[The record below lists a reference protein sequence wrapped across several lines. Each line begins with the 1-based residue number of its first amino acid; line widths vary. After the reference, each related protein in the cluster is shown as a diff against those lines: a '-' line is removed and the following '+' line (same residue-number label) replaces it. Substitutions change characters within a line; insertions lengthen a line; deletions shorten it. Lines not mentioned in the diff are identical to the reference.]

1 MTNII
6 AIGLRRAP
14 VPALTNC
21 IIECCYWA
29 EAAGGC
35 AGCVVAPTALQ
46 TYVQVFEEDGARA
59 NFEAVASLNGPAFYG
74 LPVNKGSITLT
85 RRPSRAPECVAV
97 EDENVVVFGGGVDT
111 AWSVT

>member
-35 AGCVVAPTALQ
+35 AGATGEVKQ
-46 TYVQVFEEDGARA
+46 KEEL
-59 NFEAVASLNGPAFYG
+59 S
-74 LPVNKGSITLT
+74 
-85 RRPSRAPECVAV
+85 
-97 EDENVVVFGGGVDT
+97 
-111 AWSVT
+111 